1 MIRWAG
7 DHMGVSVGMAMVGCG
22 QIAGAHLKAIAR
34 VAGAEL
40 VFAAD
45 AVEARAQDVARV
57 FGAPRW
63 SVSYDEVLADPGV
76 DAVIL
81 CLPHDLHKS
90 FTIRA
95 LAAGKHVLVEK
106 PMALSEAEAIE
117 MVAEADRTGY
127 FLSVGQSTR
136 YFAAYQKAKALIDK
150 GSVGEVVNVLHQR
163 TFWLEKLSTD
173 WRRDLEA
180 CGGMYLP
187 IFGSHDVDAILWL
200 LGDQPDQVWGT
211 VRAASPVTEGDSDGL
226 IGLEFADGKIA
237 SIAFATRCHQ
247 ARAETVV
254 VGQTGTLSITRNE
267 VKLNGEPVELEEE
280 SDAFTLQMR
289 RFTDALQKGEQ
300 PPVSGKEVVKTVRT
314 LDLVRESSK
323 EGRRMTF

>member
-1 MIRWAG
+1 
-7 DHMGVSVGMAMVGCG
+7 MGVPVGMAIVGCG
-22 QIAGAHLKAIAR
+22 QIAGAHLKAITR
-34 VAGAEL
+34 VEGAEL

-45 AVEARAQDVARV
+45 AVEERAQGVAKT

-63 SVSYDEVLADPGV
+63 SISYDEVLADPRV

-106 PMALSEAEAIE
+106 PMSLSEAESVE

-127 FLSVGQSTR
+127 FLSVGHSTR
-136 YFAAYQKAKALIDK
+136 YFATYQKAKALVDA
-150 GSVGEVVNVLHQR
+150 GSIGEVINVLHQR

-254 VGQTGTLSITRNE
+254 VGRTGTLSITRHE
-267 VKLNGEPVELEEE
+267 VSLNGEPVDVGEEW
-280 SDAFTLQMR
+280 DAFTLQML
-289 RFTDALQKGEQ
+289 RFTEALQIGQQ
-300 PPVSGKEVVKTVRT
+300 PPVSGKEVLKVVRT
-314 LDLVRESSK
+314 LDLVRESS
-323 EGRRMTF
+323 ENGRRMTF